1 MFKSKEKSPTTG
13 EVSKVVNIM
22 FSKLDPKERD
32 RIINLVDHF
41 LIYDLEIS
49 EQDIPWLNSDKQNQK
64 EYRHLL
70 DMIRLST
77 AKLLGEYDK
86 LIRKNQL
93 N

>member
-1 MFKSKEKSPTTG
+1 MFKPKEKSPTTG

>member
-1 MFKSKEKSPTTG
+1 MFKSKEKAPTTV

>member
-1 MFKSKEKSPTTG
+1 MFKSKEKTVTTG

>member
-49 EQDIPWLNSDKQNQK
+49 EQDIPWLNSDKQNLK

>member
-1 MFKSKEKSPTTG
+1 MFKPKEKAPTTG

-22 FSKLDPKERD
+22 FSKLDPKDRD

-49 EQDIPWLNSDKQNQK
+49 EQDIPWLNSDKQNRK

>member
-1 MFKSKEKSPTTG
+1 MFKSKVKAPTTG

-49 EQDIPWLNSDKQNQK
+49 EQDIPWLNSAKQNLK

>member
-1 MFKSKEKSPTTG
+1 MFKSKEKTATTG

>member
-1 MFKSKEKSPTTG
+1 MFKPKEKSPTTG

-49 EQDIPWLNSDKQNQK
+49 EQDIPWLNSDKQNRK
-64 EYRHLL
+64 ENRHLL

>member
-1 MFKSKEKSPTTG
+1 MFKSKEKTATTG

-32 RIINLVDHF
+32 RIINLVDQF

-49 EQDIPWLNSDKQNQK
+49 EQDIPWLNSDKQNLK

>member
-1 MFKSKEKSPTTG
+1 
-13 EVSKVVNIM
+13 M

-49 EQDIPWLNSDKQNQK
+49 EQDIPWLNSDKQNLK

>member
-1 MFKSKEKSPTTG
+1 MFKSKEKTATTG

-49 EQDIPWLNSDKQNQK
+49 EQDIPWLNSDKQNRK
-64 EYRHLL
+64 EYCHLL

-77 AKLLGEYDK
+77 AKLLSEYDK

>member
-1 MFKSKEKSPTTG
+1 MFKSKEKAPTTG

>member
-1 MFKSKEKSPTTG
+1 MFKSKEKTATTG

-49 EQDIPWLNSDKQNQK
+49 QQDIPWLNSDKQNLK

>member
-1 MFKSKEKSPTTG
+1 MFKPKEKSPTTG

-49 EQDIPWLNSDKQNQK
+49 EQDIPWLNSDKQNLK

>member
-1 MFKSKEKSPTTG
+1 MFKSKEKTATTG

-49 EQDIPWLNSDKQNQK
+49 EQDIPWLNSDKQNLK

>member
-1 MFKSKEKSPTTG
+1 MFKSKEKTETTG

-49 EQDIPWLNSDKQNQK
+49 EQDIPWLNSDKQNRK

>member
-1 MFKSKEKSPTTG
+1 MFKSKEKAPTTG

-49 EQDIPWLNSDKQNQK
+49 EQDIPWLNSDKQNLK